1 MSLMHAMSI
10 VEAKY
15 AAVIGFEPM
24 GQKKSKIVPND
35 HIIVVDPNLL
45 SQDTDPTR
53 TPKLMFV
60 IRFLAQASLSSHL
73 KILFQVMHQKQHLH
87 SASALPNRDR
97 GESHLSSPP
106 TPPDMRVPH
115 PAVRTD

>member
-1 MSLMHAMSI
+1 MSLMRAMSI

-15 AAVIGFEPM
+15 TAVIVCEPM

-73 KILFQVMHQKQHLH
+73 KILFQMMH
-87 SASALPNRDR
+87 
-97 GESHLSSPP
+97 
-106 TPPDMRVPH
+106 
-115 PAVRTD
+115 